1 MTKRIFFS
9 LSAIFF
15 GILLSTKFSLAYLE
29 NAKTDQWLLEP
40 IGTYRIHS
48 ESKDFGGISA
58 IIMGYDGQKFTALTD
73 EIVNFGVSSHDDCV
87 DALVWLCNGLMTRG
101 KLELE
106 Y

>member
-1 MTKRIFFS
+1 MEIKLRDLEELWDFFEQRKIIFNKYRK
-9 LSAIFF
+9 F
-15 GILLSTKFSLAYLE
+15 G
-29 NAKTDQWLLEP
+29 
-40 IGTYRIHS
+40 
-48 ESKDFGGISA
+48 
-58 IIMGYDGQKFTALTD
+58 ALTD